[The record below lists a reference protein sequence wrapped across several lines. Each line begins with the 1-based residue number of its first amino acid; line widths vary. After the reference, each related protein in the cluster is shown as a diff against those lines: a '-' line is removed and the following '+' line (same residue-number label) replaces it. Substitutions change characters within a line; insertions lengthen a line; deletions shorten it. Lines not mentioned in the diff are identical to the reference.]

1 VVVESKNKEVCGAVT
16 ASSHTACQMP
26 DTRLYQIPRGLRDCL
41 PRNWAPPVPSS
52 TRTTW
57 PETQGGSFGV
67 DIFSRRD
74 AVNVFF
80 EVR

>member
-1 VVVESKNKEVCGAVT
+1 LEEKKQKNCAVT

-41 PRNWAPPVPSS
+41 PRSSAPPVPSS

-57 PETQGGSFGV
+57 QETQGGEALEPM
-67 DIFSRRD
+67 DISSCRD
-74 AVNVFF
+74 AVNAFF